1 MSGLRAADLDR
12 ERAAE
17 TLRTATAEGRISA
30 EELEERLE
38 VAFAARTYG
47 ELERVVE
54 DLPASRPP
62 APQPPAP
69 RRRRRRRRWL
79 MFVWPC
85 AAIGF
90 RTRCH
95 RNVLSR
101 L

>member
-1 MSGLRAADLDR
+1 MSELRAADVDR
-12 ERAAE
+12 DCTAEALRA
-17 TLRTATAEGRISA
+17 ATAEGRISP

-38 VAFAARTYG
+38 VAFGARTFG
-47 ELERVVE
+47 ELERVVD
-54 DLPASRPP
+54 DLPAPRPP
-62 APQPPAP
+62 APRRHP
-69 RRRRRRRRWL
+69 RRRRRRGWL

-101 L
+101 P

>member
-1 MSGLRAADLDR
+1 MSELRAADVDR
-12 ERAAE
+12 ERTAE

-38 VAFAARTYG
+38 VVFGARTFG
-47 ELERVVE
+47 ELERVVD
-54 DLPASRPP
+54 DLP
-62 APQPPAP
+62 APQPPQAP
-69 RRRRRRRRWL
+69 RRRRRRRRGWL